1 MLDDGDVRR
10 LLLSTVSR
18 DAAAFEEL
26 YRKTAPLLLAV
37 ALRIVGRRELA
48 EEVLHDGFLKIWHS
62 AGSFD
67 PTAARPVARM
77 VAIIRNRAIDLVS
90 SAEVSRTVTVDE
102 DVARALDQL
111 LDTASSAEQ
120 LLESDRRARSLRDC
134 LARLEAPQRQALVL
148 AYHHGLSHGDLAR
161 HLKRPLGT
169 VKSWVRRAL
178 ESLRIC
184 VESSMGDAGEARRA
198 P

>member
-1 MLDDGDVRR
+1 MLDDRDVRR
-10 LLLSTVSR
+10 LLLSTVAH

-37 ALRIVGRRELA
+37 ALRVVGRRELA

-62 AGSFD
+62 ARSFD
-67 PTAARPVARM
+67 PTAAHPVAWM

-90 SAEVSRTVTVDE
+90 SADLARVEPLEE
-102 DVARALDQL
+102 DAEGVLAQILDTGSSADQL
-111 LDTASSAEQ
+111 LEGH
-120 LLESDRRARSLRDC
+120 RRARSVRDC
-134 LARLEAPQRQALVL
+134 LAELEAPERQALVL

-161 HLKRPLGT
+161 HLNRPLGT

-178 ESLRIC
+178 QNLRIC
-184 VESSMGDAGEARRA
+184 VEACIGDPREAPRA
-198 P
+198 S

>member
-1 MLDDGDVRR
+1 MLDDGEVRR
-10 LLLSTVSR
+10 LLLSTISR
-18 DAAAFEEL
+18 DATAFEEL
-26 YRKTAPLLLAV
+26 YRKSAPLLLAV

-48 EEVLHDGFLKIWHS
+48 EEVLHDSFLKIWNS
-62 AGSFD
+62 ARSFD
-67 PTAARPVARM
+67 PTAERPVAWM
-77 VAIIRNRAIDLVS
+77 VAIVRNRAIDLVS
-90 SAEVSRTVTVDE
+90 SAEVSRAVAVDE
-102 DVARALDQL
+102 DAERALEQV
-111 LDTASSAEQ
+111 LDTASAEQ

-134 LARLEAPQRQALVL
+134 LARLEAPHRQALVL
-148 AYHHGLSHGDLAR
+148 AYHHGLSHGDLAQ

-178 ESLRIC
+178 ENLRMC

>member
-1 MLDDGDVRR
+1 
-10 LLLSTVSR
+10 
-18 DAAAFEEL
+18 
-26 YRKTAPLLLAV
+26 
-37 ALRIVGRRELA
+37 
-48 EEVLHDGFLKIWHS
+48 
-62 AGSFD
+62 
-67 PTAARPVARM
+67 M
-77 VAIIRNRAIDLVS
+77 VAIVRNRAIDLVS
-90 SAEVSRTVTVDE
+90 SAEVARAVTVAE
-102 DVARALDQL
+102 DAESVLEQL

-148 AYHHGLSHGDLAR
+148 AYHHGLSHGDLAH

-178 ESLRIC
+178 ESLRTC
-184 VESSMGDAGEARRA
+184 VESSVGNAHEARRT